1 MYTYI
6 YITNINTLEKR
17 KIWIIEF
24 FVKKKNM
31 KILWTKFWKKNGRID
46 LQFLKDNI
54 KYITLLFNLFIIIIL
69 TICYLLYCL
78 KT

>member
-24 FVKKKNM
+24 FVKKK
-31 KILWTKFWKKNGRID
+31 IWKFYEQNFEKKMEE
-46 LQFLKDNI
+46 
-54 KYITLLFNLFIIIIL
+54 
-69 TICYLLYCL
+69 
-78 KT
+78 